1 MHCEEGVMAIMKL
14 ATFVPSMQG
23 SSDNAV
29 GVVVDEYIVH
39 VKRLMEATGADQ
51 FEAYESMLEL
61 LEAGEDALMTIRN
74 AIEELSQQRGWQD
87 MTTPSGER
95 IVFPLEHVRLLPPV
109 PNARKLFCLAGN
121 YEEHIREGGRDV
133 LDKDRAIPRIFMKP
147 PSTTLIGNRMPIAI
161 SRFAQHVDWEAE
173 LCVVMGKRGKYIP
186 LDDALNYV
194 AGYTIINDV
203 SERRLKIRERAQ
215 TEEWDRFFDWLNG
228 KWMDTFAPCGP
239 WITTVDEIPDPQQL
253 RIRLWVNGELQQDGN
268 TRDMIFTVADIVHY
282 LSHISTLEPGDLI
295 ATGTPSGVG
304 VARGLQ
310 LKPGDVVT
318 IEIDKIGRLENPV
331 MSE

>member
-1 MHCEEGVMAIMKL
+1 MKL
-14 ATFVPSMQG
+14 ATFALNMQG
-23 SSDNAV
+23 ALDNAL
-29 GVVVDEYIVH
+29 GVVVDEYVIH
-39 VKRLMEATGADQ
+39 VKHLMKLIGADQ
-51 FEAYESMLEL
+51 PKAYESMLDL
-61 LEAGEDALMTIRN
+61 LEAGDDALIAMRN
-74 AIEELSQQRGWQD
+74 AIEELSQRQGWQD
-87 MTTPSGER
+87 MTTPAGER
-95 IVFPLEHVRLLPPV
+95 IVYPLEQVQLLPPV

-121 YEEHIREGGRDV
+121 YEEHIREGGREV
-133 LDKDRAIPRIFMKP
+133 LDKDLATPRIFMKP
-147 PSTTLIGNRMPIAI
+147 PSTTLIGNRMPVII
-161 SRFAQHVDWEAE
+161 SRVAQHIDWEAE
-173 LCVVMGKRGKYIP
+173 LCVVIGKRGKYIP

-194 AGYTIINDV
+194 VGYAIINDV

-239 WITTVDEIPDPQQL
+239 WITTADEIPDPQQL

-282 LSHISTLEPGDLI
+282 LSHICTLEPGDLI

-318 IEIDKIGRLENPV
+318 IEIEGLGRLENPV
-331 MSE
+331 VSE

>member
-1 MHCEEGVMAIMKL
+1 
-14 ATFVPSMQG
+14 
-23 SSDNAV
+23 
-29 GVVVDEYIVH
+29 
-39 VKRLMEATGADQ
+39 
-51 FEAYESMLEL
+51 
-61 LEAGEDALMTIRN
+61 
-74 AIEELSQQRGWQD
+74 
-87 MTTPSGER
+87 
-95 IVFPLEHVRLLPPV
+95 
-109 PNARKLFCLAGN
+109 
-121 YEEHIREGGRDV
+121 
-133 LDKDRAIPRIFMKP
+133 
-147 PSTTLIGNRMPIAI
+147 
-161 SRFAQHVDWEAE
+161 

-186 LDDALNYV
+186 LDDALNYI

-228 KWMDTFAPCGP
+228 KLMDTFAPCGP

-295 ATGTPSGVG
+295 ATGTPLGVG
-304 VARGLQ
+304 VARGLH